1 MLSAPPRFI
10 PPQLAR
16 LVKKPPAGDSW
27 LHEIKLDGYRM
38 HARIEDGRARLL
50 TRTGLDWTDRYPEVA
65 DAVATLPTTN
75 AYLDGELCAIGADGI
90 TSFALLQAAAH
101 GDAHLIY
108 FAFDL
113 LHLDGATLMAT
124 PLTERKD
131 QLADLMEGAAGL
143 EHELRYVDHRQ
154 GHGAVVYKACC
165 DAGLEG
171 IVSKPARGLYLPG
184 DRRQWLKVKCLNRE
198 EFVVVGWSEPEGSRH
213 RFGSLLLAYY
223 SDAGELIYAGRAGSG
238 FTEDELEYVWQ
249 KLQPLAVDKMPLVKA
264 PPRDR
269 RFGRPL
275 ALSRVHWVR
284 PELVAEVDYLTWTE
298 DGLLRHVTYQGL
310 REDKPARQIR
320 RERPTDRTVH

>member
-1 MLSAPPRFI
+1 MTAAPRFI

-16 LVKKPPAGDSW
+16 LVENPPAGDSW

-38 HARIEDGRARLL
+38 HARIEDDRVRLL
-50 TRTGLDWTDRYPEVA
+50 TRTGLDWTDRYPEIA
-65 DAVATLPTTN
+65 KALAALPVTE
-75 AYLDGELCAIGADGI
+75 AYLDGELCAISPDGI

-113 LHLDGATLMAT
+113 LHLDGAALMAT
-124 PLTERKD
+124 PLIERKD
-131 QLADLMEGAAGL
+131 RLAELLEGTVGL
-143 EHELRYVDHRQ
+143 DRVLRYVDHRQ
-154 GHGAVVYKACC
+154 GHGAMVYKACC

-198 EFVVVGWSEPEGSRH
+198 EFVVVGWSAPEGSRH
-213 RFGSLLLAYY
+213 RFGSLLLGYY
-223 SDAGELIYAGRAGSG
+223 TEVGELIYAGRVGTG
-238 FTEDELEYVWQ
+238 FTEDELEYVWR
-249 KLQPLAVDKMPLVKA
+249 KLQPLATAYMPLTKP
-264 PPRDR
+264 PPRDT

-275 ALSRVHWVR
+275 ALSRVRWVR

-310 REDKPARQIR
+310 REDKPARDVR
-320 RERPTDRTVH
+320 RERPGGTTVH